1 MGNTNG
7 SNLDPLNVSSGLTM
21 VPCSVCN
28 EPVILIDHR
37 RRAYRFECEFV
48 VLKGRA
54 TCGDCALDAGVFV
67 MVPNGET

>member
-1 MGNTNG
+1 
-7 SNLDPLNVSSGLTM
+7 M

-54 TCGDCALDAGVFV
+54 TCGDCALDAGMFV
-67 MVPNGET
+67 MVPNDET